1 MNLEPTADEQ
11 ELIDA
16 VRAVSRDVL
25 APLAAE
31 ADANERVA
39 DDVIAT
45 LGEVGVLGL
54 NLPAEY
60 GGPGVGSVAMSHM
73 VAAVAEGCGSTAS
86 IITAQYLA
94 TDAVLLGG
102 TDAQR
107 QDILPAAADGQL
119 IGAFGLTEPGA
130 GSNPA
135 EMSTRAVR
143 TETGWRLKGTKH
155 FITNAGFADFI
166 VVFAITDPEA
176 AHRGISAFLVRPG
189 ELGDAI
195 SFNPPEKT
203 MGLRGSPIYEFVID
217 AELPAEALLGEEG
230 QGFATAMRV
239 LDRGRIEVAAMSL
252 GISRAALDAAIAWA
266 KERKIGGKPI
276 NRLQGIAFKL
286 ADMHAKYRAAWLL
299 TMEAAA
305 VRDSGEDF
313 TLESATAKLVASEAA
328 GFITDE
334 ALQIHGGYGYT
345 RDFPLERYARDV
357 RIYRIY
363 EGSSEIQRTII
374 SRALAA

>member
-25 APLAAE
+25 APQAAQ
-31 ADANERVA
+31 ADATERVA
-39 DDVIAT
+39 SEVIDT

-54 NLPAEY
+54 NLPEEY

-86 IITAQYLA
+86 IITAHYLA

-102 TDAQR
+102 TEAQR
-107 QDILPAAADGQL
+107 EAILPEAAEGRV

-143 TETGWRLKGTKH
+143 TETGWHLKGTKH

-176 AHRGISAFLVRPG
+176 AHRGISAFLVKPA

-217 AELPAEALLGEEG
+217 ADLPAEALLGEEG

-252 GISRAALDAAIAWA
+252 GISRAALDAAVAWG

-286 ADMHAKYRAAWLL
+286 ADMHAKFRAAWLL

-334 ALQIHGGYGYT
+334 ALQIHGGYGFT

-374 SRALAA
+374 SRALAK

>member
-25 APLAAE
+25 APQAAE
-31 ADANERVA
+31 ADANERVS

-54 NLPAEY
+54 NLPEEY

-102 TDAQR
+102 TEAQR
-107 QDILPAAADGQL
+107 EEILPAAAEGQL

-143 TETGWRLKGTKH
+143 TETGWHLKGTKH

-176 AHRGISAFLVRPG
+176 AHRGISAFLVRPS
-189 ELGDAI
+189 ELGEAI

-286 ADMHAKYRAAWLL
+286 ADMHAKHRAA
-299 TMEAAA
+299 
-305 VRDSGEDF
+305 
-313 TLESATAKLVASEAA
+313 
-328 GFITDE
+328 
-334 ALQIHGGYGYT
+334 
-345 RDFPLERYARDV
+345 
-357 RIYRIY
+357 
-363 EGSSEIQRTII
+363 
-374 SRALAA
+374 